1 MKRSGRS
8 VVLLDTQ
15 LCEASRKEGRKGKRA
30 KDDCVLSVV

>member
-15 LCEASRKEGRKGKRA
+15 LCKLEGSKQEGRKEEEKSEG
-30 KDDCVLSVV
+30 